1 MSNGGVTT
9 LARSVWDNKW
19 VRVPVTWIGSIVLFF
34 VALDQIWPTPS
45 GVAVYGIIIG
55 SFTALLAFGLALI
68 YRSNRV
74 INFAQADLG
83 AVPASLCVAL
93 VAAPRPDRDGRTGSR
108 CRWCSSDRSC
118 SARSSSA

>member
-9 LARSVWDNKW
+9 LARSVWDNRW
-19 VRVPVTWIGSIVLFF
+19 VKVPVTVDR
-34 VALDQIWPTPS
+34 LDRHLLLRGARPDLADSRRVQL
-45 GVAVYGIIIG
+45 VYGIIIG

-93 VAAPRPDRDGRTGSR
+93 VAPPRQGGRTGSR
-108 CRWCSSDRSC
+108 CPSC
-118 SARSSSA
+118 